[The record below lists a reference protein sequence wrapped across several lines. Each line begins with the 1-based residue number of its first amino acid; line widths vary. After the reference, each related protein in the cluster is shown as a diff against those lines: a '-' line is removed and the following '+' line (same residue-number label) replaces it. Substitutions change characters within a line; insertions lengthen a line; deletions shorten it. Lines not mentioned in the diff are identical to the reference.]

1 MKVLEFLARL
11 FFCNITQEGLVF
23 TLFGASVKDDSIVL
37 DNPNKLIPMLL
48 IVLVWMIASYLIGSI
63 NFSILISKLAFNDD
77 IRKYG
82 SQNAGSTNMN
92 RVYGAKIGIFTL
104 IGDVGKAVVSVLIA
118 KVLLGDNVAALCGF
132 CCMLGHC
139 FPIYYHFKGGKGV
152 ATAGGVILALEPISG
167 LLTLVIFA
175 IVTLGMHYV
184 SLGSMMGGFFYPL
197 LLTNTYRI
205 LHQST
210 PTALMSI
217 SAVAMAT
224 LLILRHHSNIKRL
237 LSGTENKFYLKKKKK
252 DNATVEASKTPRSLH
267 HIDDEEES

>member
-11 FFCNITQEGLVF
+11 LFSNLTNEGLIFKVF
-23 TLFGASVKDDSIVL
+23 GTIGENGKLELG
-37 DNPNKLIPMLL
+37 NPIPVFLL
-48 IVLVWMIASYLIGSI
+48 AFVWMIASYLIGSI

-92 RVYGAKIGIFTL
+92 RVYGAKLGIFTL
-104 IGDVGKAVVSVLIA
+104 VGDVSKGIVT
-118 KVLLGDNVAALCGF
+118 VLLAKLIFGNNVAAFCGF

-139 FPIYYHFKGGKGV
+139 FPIYYKFKGGKGV

-167 LLTLVIFA
+167 LCTLLIFV

-184 SLGSMMGGFFYPL
+184 SLGSIMAGFFYPIL
-197 LLTNTYRI
+197 LKNIYNI
-205 LHQST
+205 LFNNS

-217 SAVAMAT
+217 SAVGMAI
-224 LLILRHHSNIKRL
+224 LLIARHHSNIGRL
-237 LSGTENKFYLKKKKK
+237 LKGTENKFYLKKKKK
-252 DNATVEASKTPRSLH
+252 ESDAPANAEAPRSLH
-267 HIDDEEES
+267 HIDDEEEN